1 MTTES
6 RVRIA
11 EVIDYL
17 NGRLRARG
25 LHVEKLVLFGSHARG
40 RADEESDIDLAV
52 VSGDFRNQDIFARVE
67 LTREAEMETVLKFIV
82 PMDLV
87 LMTPEEYE
95 SRTSPVAA
103 YAREGKVIYE
113 AQ

>member
-1 MTTES
+1 MAEIG
-6 RVRIA
+6 IA

-17 NGRLRARG
+17 SGRLRARG

-40 RADEESDIDLAV
+40 RADDESDIDLAV

-67 LTREAEMETVLKFIV
+67 LTREAEMETVLRFIV

-113 AQ
+113 AQQ

>member
-1 MTTES
+1 MAEI
-6 RVRIA
+6 RIV

-17 NGRLRARG
+17 SGCLRARG

-40 RADEESDIDLAV
+40 RADDESDIDLAV
-52 VSGDFRNQDIFARVE
+52 VSGDFRDKDIFARVE
-67 LTREAEMETVLKFIV
+67 LTREAEMETVFKFIV

-103 YAREGKVIYE
+103 YARDGKVIYD
-113 AQ
+113 ARQ